1 MSMWLSRFDLVA
13 FSHYASRVLL
23 VVAVLLLGWQL
34 GSMLSF
40 SLKQPVS
47 LNSPAVGDGQPS
59 SSSAHSFR
67 VAPLYLLGRPALE
80 QVDDNQKK
88 SENVTETQLNLKVL
102 GIVALP
108 NDEGVVIVQ
117 SGSNTL
123 LASVGEAL
131 LDDVY
136 LEAVFSDHVVIDNNG
151 AFEKLLMTEEN
162 EWVDVESFASE
173 SDTVLGSLKQTL
185 KKSPMKIMQYVRFQL
200 INAGKHDAKMKLWPK
215 KEAELFKALGLE
227 AGDVLTVINGQHIS
241 KLMKKPALW
250 RKVLNEPVL
259 EMEVEREGQVEF
271 LVVELE

>member
-1 MSMWLSRFDLVA
+1 MWLSRFDLVA
-13 FSHYASRVLL
+13 FSHYAARVVL

-40 SLKQPVS
+40 SLKQPIS
-47 LNSPAVGDGQPS
+47 LSSPAVGDGQVS
-59 SSSAHSFR
+59 STSTHSFR
-67 VAPLYLLGRPALE
+67 VAPLYLLGRPALV
-80 QVDDNQKK
+80 QVDDNPKK

-136 LEAVFSDHVVIDNNG
+136 LEAVFSDYVVIDNNG

-162 EWVDVESFASE
+162 EWVDTESFVSE
-173 SDTVLGSLKQTL
+173 SSLDTVLGSLKQTL

-250 RKVLNEPVL
+250 KKVLNEPVL
-259 EMEVEREGQVEF
+259 EMEVERKGQVEF